1 MFAHHNPHIMD
12 IRGESVN
19 ILALLRAVP
28 KIHLGAVAY
37 LEAYIDFV
45 KPKLILSRTDNN
57 PTLWQLKRRPNST
70 YKVALIQN
78 GWRPE
83 QFGSLQVWESKIKSG
98 RKPSIDCAFVF
109 GTGLAEIGLNNFS
122 VKIIASG
129 STKLNQIEISKPGIA
144 TLDIVLISEYR
155 TNDMMLNPDYYDID
169 RRFNRALLKFG
180 IQRDLEIHVAGAVE
194 NQSGMLEEKSWYQT
208 QFGNNKWKFHPRNS
222 TSSYGLVASAKMVVT
237 VDSTMGYEALSL
249 GRKTAMLTCRYI
261 KRWQGFELIFDRLV
275 SKLEGAGVD
284 ISKVNQINNR
294 FGASLSFPETGFFW
308 SNVESEEEFD
318 RVLTNVYEASD
329 NEWERI
335 SRPFADQLMVHD
347 YGNTKIRAYV
357 EGVLTGSLKSN

>member
-1 MFAHHNPHIMD
+1 MD

-19 ILALLRAVP
+19 MLALLRAVP

-57 PTLWQLKRRPNST
+57 HTLWQLKRRPNST
-70 YKVALIQN
+70 YKVALVQN

-83 QFGSLQVWESKIKSG
+83 QFGSIEVWKSEIRSG
-98 RKPSIDCAFVF
+98 RKPLIDCAFIF
-109 GTGLAEIGLNNFS
+109 GTGLADIDLTNFLGQ
-122 VKIIASG
+122 IIASG
-129 STKLNQIEISKPGIA
+129 SIKLNQIEKSKPEIA
-144 TLDIVLISEYR
+144 ALDIVLISEYR
-155 TNDMMLNPDYYDID
+155 TNDIMLSPDLYDVD
-169 RRFNRALLKFG
+169 RKLNSAILKFA
-180 IQRDLEIHVAGAVE
+180 IQRDLEIHVAGAVK
-194 NQSGMLEEKSWYQT
+194 NQSGMLEEKSWYQA
-208 QFGNNKWKFHPRNS
+208 QFGDNKWKFHPRNS

-249 GRKTAMLTCRYI
+249 GRKSAMFTCRYI
-261 KRWQGFELIFDRLV
+261 KRWRGYELMFDCLI
-275 SKLEGAGVD
+275 SKLEKAGVD
-284 ISKVNQINNR
+284 TSNIDRLNNR
-294 FGASLSFPETGFFW
+294 FGASLAFSESGFFW
-308 SNVESEEEFD
+308 SNIESPTEFE
-318 RVLTNVYEASD
+318 RVLKNVYEASD
-329 NEWERI
+329 DEWERE